1 MMSSHFVAIRD
12 RALRLL
18 AEKPDGCSRAIL
30 LAHGFSLELL
40 DKLIRAGL
48 ATATTEREV
57 RGDKTIEVVRIKL
70 TKAGRAAV
78 PRERPRPSAP

>member
-1 MMSSHFVAIRD
+1 MSSHFVAIRD

-18 AEKPDGCSRAIL
+18 AENSDGCSTAIL

-48 ATATTEREV
+48 ATTVKEREM

-70 TKAGRAAV
+70 TKAGRSAV
-78 PRERPRPSAP
+78 QTERSRPSGP

>member
-1 MMSSHFVAIRD
+1 MSSHYVAIRD
-12 RALRLL
+12 RALRFL
-18 AEKPDGCSRAIL
+18 AENPDGCSRAIL

-48 ATATTEREV
+48 AMASTEREM

-70 TKAGRAAV
+70 TKSGRATV
-78 PRERPRPSAP
+78 PTERPRPSTP